1 MDIKIGSK
9 GTEVVF
15 PSGYM
20 NRATRRRY
28 AKIMKRGGT
37 NQMLAKMHAH
47 AK

>member
-1 MDIKIGSK
+1 MDIHIGSK

-15 PSGYM
+15 PAGYT

-37 NQMLAKMHAH
+37 NNVLAKIHAH